1 MRIAFDIHGVL
12 DTYPDELKAMI
23 TMLKKIGQD
32 VVIVSGPTIDE
43 IWREIVKLEI
53 WSGIAI
59 YSVVDFLKEQGVEFT
74 YDEKGT
80 PWCDEE
86 TWWDSKARICR
97 NYNIDC
103 LIDDSYKYAPAFE
116 LIDAEFIHISEVVEV
131 E

>member
-23 TMLKKIGQD
+23 KMLKRTGQD
-32 VVIVSGPTIDE
+32 AVIVSGPKGEE
-43 IWREIVKLEI
+43 IWQEMVKLGV
-53 WSGIAI
+53 SRVPY
-59 YSVVDFLKEQGVEFT
+59 YSVVDFLEDQGVEFT
-74 YDEKGT
+74 YDLKDT

-86 TWWDSKARICR
+86 TWWDSKARICQH
-97 NYNIDC
+97 YNIDY

-116 LIDAEFIHISEVVEV
+116 LIDADFIHISEVVEV